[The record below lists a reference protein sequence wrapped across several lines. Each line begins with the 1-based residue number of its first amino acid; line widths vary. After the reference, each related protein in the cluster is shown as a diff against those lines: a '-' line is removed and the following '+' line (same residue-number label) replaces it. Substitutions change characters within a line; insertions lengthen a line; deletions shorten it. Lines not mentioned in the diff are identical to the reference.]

1 MSGKKH
7 VLVGAVEARFYAAVW
22 ASFAYT
28 VLTSTSECT
37 VPEAVQPAVFT
48 QLAIRQQVCI
58 IVTTA
63 LSSMQV
69 SDREYQAGKATTADR
84 LKTAEQMV
92 RDGQG
97 EDILFRDDD
106 PVGTPVCASRYISL
120 ASKHGDDDM
129 FSSDFTDQELK
140 VCNQQRSAD
149 MAIPTGAKANVSSL
163 CAVFALM
170 DIYQHVSFDLAVRPR
185 CCSLYLSACPFS
197 RSSL

>member
-1 MSGKKH
+1 MHCSK
-7 VLVGAVEARFYAAVW
+7 
-22 ASFAYT
+22 
-28 VLTSTSECT
+28 
-37 VPEAVQPAVFT
+37 AVQPAVFT
-48 QLAIRQQVCI
+48 LLAIRQQVCI

-63 LSSMQV
+63 LSNMQV

-106 PVGTPVCASRYISL
+106 SRYISL

>member
-1 MSGKKH
+1 
-7 VLVGAVEARFYAAVW
+7 VLCC
-22 ASFAYT
+22 SLST
-28 VLTSTSECT
+28 LCSTSTSSCT
-37 VPEAVQPAVFT
+37 APQAVHPAAFT
-48 QLAIRQQVCI
+48 QLAIRQQMCI

-84 LKTAEQMV
+84 VKTAEQMI

-106 PVGTPVCASRYISL
+106 PVGTPVCASRFVSL

-140 VCNQQRSAD
+140 VCNKQLSVDIAKPNGAD
-149 MAIPTGAKANVSSL
+149 NVKSTHT
-163 CAVFALM
+163 VFAIM
-170 DIYQHVSFDLAVRPR
+170 DIHQLVSA
-185 CCSLYLSACPFS
+185 
-197 RSSL
+197 